1 MTETVSG
8 FTHVESL
15 CAQIQLFSELATPAR
30 RALARVAWIVTHTDG
45 EIIMLAQDPD
55 APVYFIVAGTV
66 RIFRTNPDGREQTL
80 VYLKPGDAFNMPTA
94 FVKPGASSPPA
105 PAPTPSGAPASAS
118 SVGETTLIAIVAR
131 DFRRVASETP
141 EIALAVLGDFADK
154 LRYMTT
160 LVYDLSL
167 RSVRERLAQFILRQ
181 ATAGDTETTGWT
193 QEEIAMQ
200 IGTVREVVSRTMRA
214 FVKEGLIA
222 MRRQRIEIV
231 DREALEAET
240 KS

>member
-1 MTETVSG
+1 M
-8 FTHVESL
+8 
-15 CAQIQLFSELATPAR
+15 
-30 RALARVAWIVTHTDG
+30 HTDG

-55 APVYFIVAGTV
+55 APVYFVVAGTV

-94 FVKPGASSPPA
+94 FVKHGAPSPPA
-105 PAPTPSGAPASAS
+105 SAPMPRGAPASAS
-118 SVGETTLIAIVAR
+118 SVGETTLMAIAAR
-131 DFRRVASETP
+131 DFRRVVSETP
-141 EIALAVLGDFADK
+141 EIALTILGDFADK

-167 RSVRERLAQFILRQ
+167 RSVRERLAQFLLRQ
-181 ATAGDTETTGWT
+181 ATAETTETTQWT

-200 IGTVREVVSRTMRA
+200 IGTVREVVSRTLRA
-214 FVKEGLIA
+214 FVREGLIA
-222 MRRQRIEIV
+222 LRRQRIEVV
-231 DREALEAET
+231 DRDALEVEA